1 MPAPLLEFQAL
12 LHGLIQVPQL
22 VNPQQLGKELHR
34 VNSRNRLLLGGSVA
48 AAPASG
54 WAVKGGYQ
62 HAALLLDWA
71 RAICAYHAVPVHDFA
86 TSFADGH
93 VMCLLVRIRHVLW

>member
-1 MPAPLLEFQAL
+1 M
-12 LHGLIQVPQL
+12 
-22 VNPQQLGKELHR
+22 
-34 VNSRNRLLLGGSVA
+34 RNRLLLGGIVA

-86 TSFADGH
+86 TSFADGY
-93 VMCLLVRIRHVLW
+93 VMCLLVSMLTCCCELIFYESHRSTLAHLFVSRVAVHSC